1 MEATVE
7 DNQEDGEEEE
17 DDDDHHSTSVRKPY
31 LQHWYGHFAL
41 ILFIYVGGEAAFA
54 AWLVTFL
61 LRIKNLDYKTASYMA
76 TTFWSG
82 VTIGR
87 IGLGFVTAHFFSS
100 ELWANL
106 IYILVSF

>member
-17 DDDDHHSTSVRKPY
+17 DDDDHHSTSVRKT
-31 LQHWYGHFAL
+31 LSSTLVWSFAL

-61 LRIKNLDYKTASYMA
+61 LRIKIWIIKLHLIWLLH
-76 TTFWSG
+76 F
-82 VTIGR
+82 
-87 IGLGFVTAHFFSS
+87 GLGSLLE
-100 ELWANL
+100 EL
-106 IYILVSF
+106 V